1 MATHAPETEYRRSNV
16 TRFAMTDLPPWISRN
31 AGNGL
36 IIDLARKDWAHIEPH
51 IAADAMMRVQ
61 K

>member
-31 AGNGL
+31 AGTGP
-36 IIDLARKDWAHIEPH
+36 IINLDRKEWSDVPAH